1 MLITVC
7 NIVAKYFL
15 GVVLHFLHSSII
27 LPLKYKYS
35 NHPILTHP
43 LYKYFPDEVTPNL
56 MYILIMNTALFE
68 ETL

>member
-1 MLITVC
+1 LQPSIT
-7 NIVAKYFL
+7 
-15 GVVLHFLHSSII
+15 

-43 LYKYFPDEVTPNL
+43 HCKYFPDEVTADL

-68 ETL
+68 EKL